1 MNKPIAIDP
10 NFADSLVE
18 RRPKP
23 RRPRNTRDAIIDSAE
38 RLFIDKGYHGT
49 RVSEVA
55 RHADVSIGSI
65 YVHFESKEGL
75 YAALMERALTIE
87 ARYFDAI
94 FDNPEIPDLE
104 KIFSL
109 GEAYL
114 QFFREFPAYFRMLMI
129 PHEDVPEETHDT
141 PIGRQVVARGMH
153 QQERLAEVIANCID
167 QGVMR
172 DDINPVNAA
181 NFWWAAWN
189 GAITLTLRR
198 DELALD
204 ADQMAAVVIEGRRMI
219 AQGMAAAVFR
229 TPDGGIVPEM
239 LERIN
244 TLKTE
249 VIPPA
254 SSPFNNSVA
263 N

>member
-10 NFADSLVE
+10 GFADSLAE
-18 RRPKP
+18 RKP
-23 RRPRNTRDAIIDSAE
+23 QARRPRATRDAIIDSAE
-38 RLFIDKGYHGT
+38 KLFIDKGYHGT

-75 YAALMERALTIE
+75 YAALMERALSIE

-94 FDNPEIPDLE
+94 FDDDAIPDLE
-104 KIFSL
+104 KIISL

-114 QFFREFPAYFRMLMI
+114 QFFREYPAYFRMLMI
-129 PHEDVPEETHDT
+129 PHEDVPEEAVETE
-141 PIGRQVVARGMH
+141 IGRQVVDRGAR
-153 QQERLAEVIANCID
+153 QQARLAEVIGNCIE

-172 DDINPVNAA
+172 DDIDPENAA

-189 GAITLTLRR
+189 GVISLTLRR
-198 DELALD
+198 DSLALEPD
-204 ADQMAAVVIEGRRMI
+204 KLGDVIVEGRRMI
-219 AQGMAAAVFR
+219 AQGMASSMLR
-229 TPDGGIVPEM
+229 TDDGGIVEEF

-244 TLKTE
+244 ILKTE
-249 VIPPA
+249 VVPPPA
-254 SSPFNNSVA
+254 D
-263 N
+263 